1 MPALMLWH
9 MHIRDTPFI
18 YEFKKIR
25 AGQACKAHLSIQY
38 SVGTSI
44 VKFKTS

>member
-18 YEFKKIR
+18 HEFKKIR
-25 AGQACKAHLSIQY
+25 AGQTCKAHLSIQY
-38 SVGTSI
+38 SGGTSI